1 MPYALLA
8 TTDGRL
14 LAGLA
19 DGQLWQT
26 RDQGRERWSPLRLN
40 GDAPEAL
47 VALG

>member
-1 MPYALLA
+1 MPYALLV
-8 TTDGRL
+8 TDGRL

-19 DGQLWQT
+19 DGQLWET
-26 RDQGRERWSPLRLN
+26 SDQGESWSPLRLN